1 MVLKQFS
8 NVNKL
13 QAPLASVIFHYS
25 DSMDYAPEFTS
36 MIYPNDEQSQLARLK
51 EQYGAVADSV
61 DDVILL
67 TPESKVERRK
77 TEYPALK
84 STR

>member
-1 MVLKQFS
+1 MHL
-8 NVNKL
+8 NL
-13 QAPLASVIFHYS
+13 P
-25 DSMDYAPEFTS
+25 S

-67 TPESKVERRK
+67 TPESKVDQRK
-77 TEYPALK
+77 SEYPGVECLPH
-84 STR
+84 SL